1 LIKRVAYILDKMG
14 LLPMPKI
21 DGKLVQF
28 KYKSPLA
35 LAKGQ
40 QEIARFTNWVQLMQG
55 MFGPQ
60 VTQLYVNPDTAPWV
74 IAEQMQVDK
83 RYLNTPDGV
92 KKATQELQEQGA
104 QAQAAAMQDGGQGET
119 PPPAQQ

>member
-1 LIKRVAYILDKMG
+1 MG
-14 LLPMPKI
+14 LLPRPRI

-40 QEIARFTNWVQLMQG
+40 QEIARFTQWFQLMQG
-55 MFGPQ
+55 MFGPDRA
-60 VTQLYVNPDTAPWV
+60 QLYVNPQVAPWV
-74 IAEQMQVDK
+74 LAEQMQVDS

-92 KKATQELQEQGA
+92 Q
-104 QAQAAAMQDGGQGET
+104 QAAQQMQNAADDSPDVGDEPAA
-119 PPPAQQ
+119 PPQEIEQ

>member
-1 LIKRVAYILDKMG
+1 
-14 LLPMPKI
+14 MPKI

-40 QEIARFTNWVQLMQG
+40 QEIARFTQFIQLMQG
-55 MFGPQ
+55 MFGPEQ
-60 VTQLYVNPDTAPWV
+60 TMIYVNPQTAPWV

-92 KKATQELQEQGA
+92 KKAAQMLQNQHDQMQQQQQEMAQQGEEVP
-104 QAQAAAMQDGGQGET
+104 QAQ
-119 PPPAQQ
+119 